1 MIRILFVCL
10 GNICRSPLAEGV
22 FKYYLNCNNLSNS
35 ILCDSAGTAGYHIG
49 CKPDKRSIK
58 IAEDHGIILDHL
70 GKKLSGTDFEDFDF
84 IVAMD
89 QNNYQNIMDLKK
101 QVSGKAKVLMFRDFD
116 PEGKGDVPDPYHGT
130 MDDFEKVYQMCLR
143 TSEKLA
149 NHVLADHN
157 NNLKHF

>member
-22 FKYYLNCNNLSNS
+22 FKEYLKYNNLNNS

-49 CKPDKRSIK
+49 SKPDKRSIK
-58 IAEDHGIILDHL
+58 IAEDHGIILEHL
-70 GKKLSGTDFEDFDF
+70 GRKLSGSDFDAFDF

-89 QNNYQNIMDLKK
+89 QNNYRDIMNLKK

-116 PEGKGDVPDPYHGT
+116 PDGKGDVPDPYHGT
-130 MDDFEKVYQMCLR
+130 MDDFEMVYQMCLR
-143 TSEKLA
+143 TSKNLS
-149 NHVLADHN
+149 DHIHTN
-157 NNLKHF
+157 YNK